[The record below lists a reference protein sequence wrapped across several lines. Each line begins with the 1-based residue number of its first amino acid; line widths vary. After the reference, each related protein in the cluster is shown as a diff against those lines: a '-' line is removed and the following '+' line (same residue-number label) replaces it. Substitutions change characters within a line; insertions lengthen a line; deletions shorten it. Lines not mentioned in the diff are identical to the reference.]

1 MSDKKPNDHHHDGGA
16 AECRRLAERAIAALN
31 DLANLDPRALEVA
44 SIVITDLRH
53 LYPGEAARVKMPHD
67 RVSAGPTDPPPS
79 PKKP

>member
-1 MSDKKPNDHHHDGGA
+1 MPDNSPRRLFGSPRHHDGGE

-53 LYPGEAARVKMPHD
+53 LYPSPDAD
-67 RVSAGPTDPPPS
+67 AGPEDPIVPPR
-79 PKKP
+79 K